1 MQGALSDDGDLL
13 RGVLIQGDCT
23 THVRGQQ
30 QQEQARKLV
39 EMMSRFVTRVTMLYL
54 RVSESHYH

>member
-39 EMMSRFVTRVTMLYL
+39 EMMLRFVTRITML
-54 RVSESHYH
+54 